1 MIKMN
6 EEEIECFKKVE
17 GKLKIL
23 VDENRLDEK
32 LIKALKKIF
41 NVKKAIKNK
50 GLDDNNV
57 MYQQAMK
64 DSRVIL
70 TNDSDF
76 WDDNKFPMNKTI
88 GIINIT
94 TKDTDETIIALKK
107 FFDKFG
113 EMVGFARSCN
123 DGYWIGTKVKVQKKG
138 FIWKYINEDDSIS
151 KEIIDY
157 EK

>member
-1 MIKMN
+1 MIIRKIRMIKMN
-6 EEEIECFKKVE
+6 EEEIECYKNKE

-23 VDENRLDEK
+23 LDENRLDEK

-70 TNDSDF
+70 TNDRDF
-76 WDDNKFPMNKTI
+76 WKDDKFPMNETK
-88 GIINIT
+88 GIIIIAI
-94 TKDTDETIIALKK
+94 KDTDEAIIALKK

-113 EMVGFARSCN
+113 EITGFGRSCN
-123 DGYWIGTKVKVQKKG
+123 EGYWIRTKVNVQKTG
-138 FIWKYINEDDSIS
+138 FAWRYITLTPLT
-151 KEIIDY
+151 
-157 EK
+157 